1 MEEVGSVQ
9 AEVCGWGHVLPG
21 VLQLAPMTWKPSE
34 MGPKS
39 HAGSVNLG
47 GGQDSQI
54 GGIQRQA
61 PFKALKKP
69 PSQGWVC
76 VPKCRCCQAGRGVTS
91 PTLRTMAARGSIC
104 EAARLMARQVERGAP
119 EPRVGT
125 LAPQRRAQA

>member
-1 MEEVGSVQ
+1 MEEVGSVP
-9 AEVCGWGHVLPG
+9 AEVWGWGHVLPG

-47 GGQDSQI
+47 GQDSQI

-69 PSQGWVC
+69 R
-76 VPKCRCCQAGRGVTS
+76 PKGGCASLNVAAVRREGVS
-91 PTLRTMAARGSIC
+91 PVLH
-104 EAARLMARQVERGAP
+104 
-119 EPRVGT
+119 
-125 LAPQRRAQA
+125 